1 MGSDSGGRPG
11 RSTTI
16 SYYKETICHRR
27 SSPPDT
33 ALNTT
38 AAPISPTPADA
49 RLALLG
55 SWLSGLPDGLGLS
68 IDSLRPASDDASFRR
83 YFRVDT
89 GPDTRLDTHPG
100 AAADQPASLIVMDAP
115 PPQENCAPFLHAA
128 TVFARSGVSVP
139 RVVAADA
146 PRGLMLLEDFGS
158 TTYLSALS
166 AATAQGLYGD
176 AIDALIR
183 LQLAS
188 DPASF
193 PPYDRAQ
200 LLREL
205 QLFPEWYVA
214 RHKEVRLDAAEQA
227 VLDAAFEAILQNNLA
242 QPQVHVHRDFH
253 SRNLMVL
260 EGARNPGILD
270 FQDAVYGPITYDLV
284 SLLRDAYIR
293 WEEAQIIDW
302 AVRYWERARKA
313 GLPVRADFGDFYR
326 DFEWMGLQRHLKV
339 LGIFARLSHR
349 DGKDRYLADLPLVLR
364 YVQEVAA
371 RYVTLAPLSR
381 LIDRIE
387 GRSQRV
393 GHTF

>member
-1 MGSDSGGRPG
+1 
-11 RSTTI
+11 
-16 SYYKETICHRR
+16 
-27 SSPPDT
+27 
-33 ALNTT
+33 
-38 AAPISPTPADA
+38 
-49 RLALLG
+49 
-55 SWLSGLPDGLGLS
+55 
-68 IDSLRPASDDASFRR
+68 
-83 YFRVDT
+83 
-89 GPDTRLDTHPG
+89 
-100 AAADQPASLIVMDAP
+100 MDAP
-115 PPQENCAPFLHAA
+115 PPQENCAPFVHAA
-128 TVFARSGVSVP
+128 EVLARSGVSVP
-139 RVVAADA
+139 TVFAADL
-146 PRGLMLLEDFGS
+146 PRGLLLLEDFGS
-158 TTYLSALS
+158 TTYLSQLS
-166 AATAQGLYGD
+166 AATAPALYRD

-193 PPYDRAQ
+193 PPYDRE
-200 LLREL
+200 LLMREL
-205 QLFPEWYVA
+205 QLFPEWYVT
-214 RHKEVRLDAAEQA
+214 RHKGITLDAAEQA
-227 VLDAAFEAILQNNLA
+227 VLDAAFEAILQNTLA
-242 QPQVHVHRDFH
+242 QPQVDVHRDFH
-253 SRNLMVL
+253 SRNLMVI
-260 EGARNPGILD
+260 EGAGNPGILD
-270 FQDAVYGPITYDLV
+270 FQDAVHGPITYDLV

-293 WEEAQIIDW
+293 WEEEQIIDW

-387 GRSQRV
+387 GHGQRI

>member
-1 MGSDSGGRPG
+1 MWGDSGGRPG

-16 SYYKETICHRR
+16 SYYREAICHR
-27 SSPPDT
+27 SSTPPDT

-38 AAPISPTPADA
+38 ATPISPTPADA

-55 SWLSGLPDGLGLS
+55 SWLSSLPDGPGLI

-83 YFRVDT
+83 YFRLDT
-89 GPDTRLDTHPG
+89 RPDTHLDTT
-100 AAADQPASLIVMDAP
+100 ADPRASLIVMDAP
-115 PPQENCAPFLHAA
+115 PPQEDCTPFLHAA
-128 TVFARSGVSVP
+128 KVLARSGVSVP

-146 PRGLMLLEDFGS
+146 PRGLLLLEDFGS

-166 AATAQGLYGD
+166 EATAQGLYGD

-200 LLREL
+200 LMREL
-205 QLFPEWYVA
+205 QLFPEWYIA
-214 RHKEVRLDAAEQA
+214 CHKAVRLDAAEQA
-227 VLDAAFEAILQNNLA
+227 LLDAAFEAILQNNLA
-242 QPQVHVHRDFH
+242 QPQVDVHRDFH

-260 EGARNPGILD
+260 EGTRNPGILD

-293 WEEAQIIDW
+293 WEEAQVIDW

-339 LGIFARLSHR
+339 LGIFARLNHR

-364 YVQEVAA
+364 
-371 RYVTLAPLSR
+371 LSLIHISEPTR
-381 LIDRIE
+381 LM
-387 GRSQRV
+387 
-393 GHTF
+393 

>member
-1 MGSDSGGRPG
+1 MWGDSGGRPG

-16 SYYKETICHRR
+16 SYYRETICNRR
-27 SSPPDT
+27 TTPPDT

-38 AAPISPTPADA
+38 AAPISPTPDDA

-55 SWLSGLPDGLGLS
+55 SWLSSLPDELGLS
-68 IDSLRPASDDASFRR
+68 INSLRPASDDASFRR

-89 GPDTRLDTHPG
+89 RLAP
-100 AAADQPASLIVMDAP
+100 AAGRGSLIVMDAP
-115 PPQENCAPFLHAA
+115 PPQENCAPFVHAA
-128 TVFARSGVSVP
+128 EVLARSGVSVP
-139 RVVAADA
+139 KVVAADL
-146 PRGLMLLEDFGS
+146 PRGLLLLEDFGS
-158 TTYLSALS
+158 TTYLSQLS
-166 AATAQGLYGD
+166 ATSAQGLYGD

-183 LQLAS
+183 LQLAT

-193 PPYDRAQ
+193 PPYDRER
-200 LLREL
+200 LMREL

-214 RHKEVRLDAAEQA
+214 RHKGISLDAAEQA
-227 VLDAAFEAILQNNLA
+227 VLDAAFEAILQNTLA
-242 QPQVHVHRDFH
+242 QPQVDVHRDFH

-293 WEEAQIIDW
+293 WEEEQVIDW
-302 AVRYWERARKA
+302 TVRYWERARKA

-387 GRSQRV
+387 GRSQRI